1 MTAVLSAVTA
11 DAAVELHREQIPA
24 NGCSQA
30 NHCTVVNLDFMDA
43 KESITVHSDVD
54 IALGPLRLQGILG
67 RTGGERGIVVFA
79 HGSGSG
85 RRSPRNQ
92 FVATILNEAGF
103 ATLLFDLLTVEE
115 EERERYTRHLRFDI
129 GLLAERL
136 FATTLWLNLQPSL
149 KSLPVGYF
157 GASTGAAA
165 ALVAAAKSGA
175 AGQAQDIDIHAVVS
189 RGGRPD
195 LAGAALHEVRAP
207 TLLIVGGDDTDVIT
221 LNQMALRELRGT
233 KAIEIV
239 PGASHLFEEPGTLE
253 TAARLAAQWFKRY
266 LPAAEAS
273 R

>member
-1 MTAVLSAVTA
+1 
-11 DAAVELHREQIPA
+11 
-24 NGCSQA
+24 
-30 NHCTVVNLDFMDA
+30 MDA
-43 KESITVHSDVD
+43 KESITVHTDVD
-54 IALGPLRLQGILG
+54 ITLGPLRLQGILG
-67 RTGGERGIVVFA
+67 RTDGDRGIVVFA

-92 FVATILNEAGF
+92 FVATVLNEAGF

-136 FATTLWLNLQPSL
+136 FATTLWIKAQPSL
-149 KSLPVGYF
+149 KSLPIGYF

-165 ALVAAAKSGA
+165 ALVAAAKTGTSRQPG
-175 AGQAQDIDIHAVVS
+175 DIEIRAVVS

-195 LAGAALHEVRAP
+195 LAGPALPEVRAP

-233 KAIEIV
+233 NAIEIV

-266 LPAAEAS
+266 LPPAEAP